1 MCGIMK
7 NNINS
12 EIEDSVSVFTNPTN
26 QIQNTPLNNNRI
38 YLPLRHR
45 HTEHSPEQDMFQTI
59 KNSNK
64 LKNLEIMQN
73 MFFDENPMKLEVNP
87 QERKLRDP
95 YVEINALINNQ

>member
-1 MCGIMK
+1 
-7 NNINS
+7 
-12 EIEDSVSVFTNPTN
+12 
-26 QIQNTPLNNNRI
+26 
-38 YLPLRHR
+38 
-45 HTEHSPEQDMFQTI
+45 MFQTI